1 MMKNIVD
8 FYKCAQKAIENST
21 ADNKITWNR
30 LKASMSSTI
39 YNITA
44 QKFQLPS
51 DGEEKL
57 ISHFQE
63 LNDEIYKAFHSL
75 ED

>member
-1 MMKNIVD
+1 MGD
-8 FYKCAQKAIENST
+8 
-21 ADNKITWNR
+21 
-30 LKASMSSTI
+30 TI
-39 YNITA
+39 YKITA

-57 ISHFQE
+57 VVAFQE
-63 LNDEIYKAFHSL
+63 LNDEINKAFHSL